1 MKTYPLDEFL
11 RALCSA
17 VSASHRSM
25 LDDQQD
31 VARHCTRREDGVYV
45 PQTLPMLLPNEVV
58 GEDGAPESVHQ
69 VPTATL
75 TQQHDL
81 VMETMDLRFPC
92 AVAGMEEPPGGG
104 PPRVT
109 IGLGGSLPPGM
120 KLGTLS
126 ISFRQVQPPEGVAR
140 VNDKLVKK
148 F

>member
-1 MKTYPLDEFL
+1 MKTYPLDDFL
-11 RALCSA
+11 QALCSA
-17 VSASHRSM
+17 VSASQRHM
-25 LDDQQD
+25 LNDQQD
-31 VARHCTRREDGVYV
+31 LARHFTQREDGVHV
-45 PQTLPMLLPNEVV
+45 PQTLPMLLPNEVL
-58 GEDGAPESVHQ
+58 GEDGAHESVHQ

-81 VMETMDLRFPC
+81 IMESVDLRFPC
-92 AVAGMEEPPGGG
+92 AVAGLEEPPEGG

-120 KLGTLS
+120 ELGTLS

-148 F
+148 L